1 MRGLILQKD
10 THDARSL
17 HLITNHPCALVH
29 GRRLGTITSNKGKE
43 ETNMNYELIELTINF
58 ENKESECMIVSLDST
73 AHKLVRDYVE
83 ANGYELIEKPI
94 EEKLA

>member
-1 MRGLILQKD
+1 
-10 THDARSL
+10 
-17 HLITNHPCALVH
+17 
-29 GRRLGTITSNKGKE
+29 
-43 ETNMNYELIELTINF
+43 MNYELIELTIHF

-73 AHKLVRDYVE
+73 AHELVRDYVE